1 MNVDNVKTL
10 QSITKQLAGLNKRVS
25 KLQKQKREYEDLII
39 EDMTTE
45 GTSLSRNKFGTV
57 SLSKAN
63 VASVKDWNEF
73 EKYIYENKAL
83 YLLQRRPA
91 NIAYREELK
100 TKGEIPGVETFEV
113 ISLNLSNKA
122 K

>member
-1 MNVDNVKTL
+1 M
-10 QSITKQLAGLNKRVS
+10 KQLTDLNKQVGE
-25 KLQKQKREYEDLII
+25 LQKHKRKYEDLII
-39 EDMTTE
+39 EDMITE

-73 EKYIYENKAL
+73 EKYIYENRAL

-91 NIAYREELK
+91 NVAYREELK

-113 ISLNLSNKA
+113 ITLNLSNKA